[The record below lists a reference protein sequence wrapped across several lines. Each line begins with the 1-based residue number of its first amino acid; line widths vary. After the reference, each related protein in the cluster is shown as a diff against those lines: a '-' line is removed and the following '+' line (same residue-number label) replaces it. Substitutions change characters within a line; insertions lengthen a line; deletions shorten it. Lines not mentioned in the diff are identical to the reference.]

1 MKKLITMLAVL
12 GIVFALAPAAVAGL
26 SITNGDFE
34 ADAIGGSQDFAD
46 VAGWYESDAGYFW
59 DKP

>member
-1 MKKLITMLAVL
+1 MKKTGVL
-12 GIVFALAPAAVAGL
+12 LSVFMCVGLVSMASGAL

-46 VAGWYESDAGYFW
+46 VAGWYESDAGNFW